1 MIDNSADQGSV
12 HFLRENSVIK
22 SREQAARGI
31 VPPAGADADGRL
43 DVPEGPSPKDAVQ
56 SIPSAVEAAEAEAGE
71 TGTEAQVIVPSAS
84 PAPPEDPGAALRRA
98 RLSVVVCIVL
108 GLMLAWIVQ
117 RRNGS
122 AR

>member
-1 MIDNSADQGSV
+1 MIEAQEDQAAVS
-12 HFLRENSVIK
+12 FQRQNDVIK
-22 SREQAARGI
+22 SEEFMKLGI
-31 VPPAGADADGRL
+31 KRPTGSDAEGRL
-43 DVPEGPSPKDAVQ
+43 NIQSDPQAKNAVQ

>member
-1 MIDNSADQGSV
+1 MVNNSDDPEAIHSRRV
-12 HFLRENSVIK
+12 YEFEKTRELVK
-22 SREQAARGI
+22 SGI
-31 VPPAGADADGRL
+31 IPPAGADAEGRL
-43 DVPEGPSPKDAVQ
+43 NLPDDPSEDTVQ
-56 SIPSAVEAAEAEAGE
+56 SISSAVEAAEAEAGE